1 MIKNNESFDNLI
13 NYFDSEQYKQLLK
26 GFISVSETAESLLDK
41 FSFNILDSMTSALIN
56 ISKSFEQRQ
65 SKILFDSLEILKNV
79 PLDSL
84 DWNSSSNR
92 EVQLDDK
99 SVERVSDVL
108 DTVIPDDVPKKKSL
122 EETLKKH
129 QATTAFIFGLLMLLL
144 EIYSVFFK
152 HLSKFVISSMSATVI
167 DFAIYAI
174 MLNAVFGYTE
184 ENTSFLDN
192 LTDYRIV
199 ISFIVARILSSA
211 FNFIIN
217 KYVVFKERKRN
228 PKEVAKYYAIVVV
241 VFLCTVLLNSFFL
254 TIGVAQWLCQPLA
267 TFIMFFISY
276 YFQRVIVFK

>member
-122 EETLKKH
+122 EETLKSTKPQPH
-129 QATTAFIFGLLMLLL
+129 LFLACLCYCWKYIPYFLL
-144 EIYSVFFK
+144 
-152 HLSKFVISSMSATVI
+152 
-167 DFAIYAI
+167 
-174 MLNAVFGYTE
+174 
-184 ENTSFLDN
+184 
-192 LTDYRIV
+192 
-199 ISFIVARILSSA
+199 
-211 FNFIIN
+211 
-217 KYVVFKERKRN
+217 
-228 PKEVAKYYAIVVV
+228 P
-241 VFLCTVLLNSFFL
+241 L
-254 TIGVAQWLCQPLA
+254 TISPK
-267 TFIMFFISY
+267 TFT
-276 YFQRVIVFK
+276 K

>member
-1 MIKNNESFDNLI
+1 MIKNNESFDKLI

-144 EIYSVFFK
+144 EIYSVFFTSSDNQSENVHQVNEVTISIDNNCEEHK
-152 HLSKFVISSMSATVI
+152 GALSEIQKDLLLSIQDLTQILENNGLPVNDI
-167 DFAIYAI
+167 DDEITKTA
-174 MLNAVFGYTE
+174 E
-184 ENTSFLDN
+184 SDRQHENGDCETGNQD
-192 LTDYRIV
+192 
-199 ISFIVARILSSA
+199 
-211 FNFIIN
+211 
-217 KYVVFKERKRN
+217 
-228 PKEVAKYYAIVVV
+228 
-241 VFLCTVLLNSFFL
+241 
-254 TIGVAQWLCQPLA
+254 AQNE
-267 TFIMFFISY
+267 S
-276 YFQRVIVFK
+276 

>member
-129 QATTAFIFGLLMLLL
+129 QATTAFIFGLLIVDLA
-144 EIYSVFFK
+144 I
-152 HLSKFVISSMSATVI
+152 FVISPKIKFLKQSYNI
-167 DFAIYAI
+167 ELLFASVPEHLIPTEKEWNNLDAI
-174 MLNAVFGYTE
+174 ETLTMIGYP
-184 ENTSFLDN
+184 NGIMWN
-192 LTDYRIV
+192 
-199 ISFIVARILSSA
+199 
-211 FNFIIN
+211 
-217 KYVVFKERKRN
+217 YVE
-228 PKEVAKYYAIVVV
+228 AKDE
-241 VFLCTVLLNSFFL
+241 
-254 TIGVAQWLCQPLA
+254 
-267 TFIMFFISY
+267 SY
-276 YFQRVIVFK
+276 

>member
-108 DTVIPDDVPKKKSL
+108 DKMCIRDRF
-122 EETLKKH
+122 
-129 QATTAFIFGLLMLLL
+129 Q
-144 EIYSVFFK
+144 YSAKESFPCPGRY
-152 HLSKFVISSMSATVI
+152 IGSMS
-167 DFAIYAI
+167 
-174 MLNAVFGYTE
+174 L
-184 ENTSFLDN
+184 
-192 LTDYRIV
+192 
-199 ISFIVARILSSA
+199 
-211 FNFIIN
+211 
-217 KYVVFKERKRN
+217 
-228 PKEVAKYYAIVVV
+228 
-241 VFLCTVLLNSFFL
+241 TVLRSTIRFPRWYMSSFALKGNPSISPVRITCFSPRVYSIKDVYKRQAIEDL
-254 TIGVAQWLCQPLA
+254 APKNMVRNHRLARSISDASWGEFRRQLEYKAGWYGKQVVTIDRFYPSSQLCSA
-267 TFIMFFISY
+267 CGA
-276 YFQRVIVFK
+276 RCV